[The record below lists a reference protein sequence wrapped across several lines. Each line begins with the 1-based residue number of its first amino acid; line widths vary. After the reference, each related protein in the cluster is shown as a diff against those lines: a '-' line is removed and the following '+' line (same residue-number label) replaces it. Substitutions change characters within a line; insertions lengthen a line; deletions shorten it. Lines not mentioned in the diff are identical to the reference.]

1 LGNTLVQGV
10 LVAIV
15 GVISCYTVRAM
26 SGKEQSDLI
35 KLAVILI
42 LLTLVFQSLGGVI
55 EWFAA
60 AVARIESR
68 FSWIPRF

>member
-1 LGNTLVQGV
+1 MQGA

-15 GVISCYTVRAM
+15 GVISCYAVRAM
-26 SGKEQSDLI
+26 SGKEQADLI

-42 LLTLVFQSLGGVI
+42 LLTLLFQSLGSVI
-55 EWFAA
+55 DWFTAA
-60 AVARIESR
+60 IARIEDW